1 MNVFKGLP
9 RALKDVAREASE
21 QGFSGASSIYA
32 YNKVNAHWAGRKGE
46 GARFVGANAINR
58 SLLRPV
64 KRKTS
69 VSDVHRANS
78 DAYRKARV
86 ERELRRMLERGQ

>member
-21 QGFSGASSIYA
+21 QGFSGIGAA